1 MILTEEQLQ
10 FISELRAWHK
20 KPSVKAINVQAKAGS
35 GKTTCITKYAEEL
48 EPEAVIFIAPTHA
61 ALVQLRQRTEGLQA
75 KFLTVAKA
83 LSSFPVVSTHKVET
97 TFASFGGKPFD
108 ENALII
114 VDESSML
121 SDQEV
126 IQLISLSTK
135 IIFSG
140 DINQLAP
147 VKKKSGHSELIKL
160 PQLTLTK
167 MMRADSQELI
177 KVGLTALNY
186 TQYIP
191 ETTEDN
197 SVIKHD
203 TIESFQ
209 AEFLKQVAEPDC
221 KPGDCVW
228 ITRTN
233 EEVQK
238 INALAHYT
246 VTNRKTLEPGDTVRL
261 YANSKLGNNNTLAV
275 IKTVEALPGVGTL
288 LVSTEPEDGTKYKVE
303 VALPDRYVLI
313 KQRIEA
319 IVKLFQS
326 DQGNEAYERELKTL
340 RSIVEIDFPYAITT
354 HKSQGASIPFVF
366 ANSLKLHGRK
376 AFYVAYS
383 RASKQLHVVAKK
395 FKKAMP
401 AENSIW
407 YNEKLNCE
415 IKAPY
420 LNVAEVKAE
429 IEHIYGKEI
438 APSISHLM
446 CVLNPSHASKTA
458 KGWALVSNLKE
469 EEV

>member
-10 FISELRAWHK
+10 FISELRDWHK
-20 KPSVKAINVQAKAGS
+20 QPGCKAISVQAKAGS

-48 EPEAVIFIAPTHA
+48 EKVIFIAPTHA
-61 ALVQLRQRTEGLQA
+61 ALVQLRQRIEAKEGTR
-75 KFLTVAKA
+75 FLTVAKA

-108 ENALII
+108 EDALII

-209 AEFLKQVAEPDC
+209 TEFLKQVVDC

-246 VTNRKTLEPGDTVRL
+246 ITNRKTLEPGDTVRL

-275 IKTVEALPGVGTL
+275 IKTVEVLPGVGTL
-288 LVSTEPEDGTKYKVE
+288 LVSTEPEDGTEYKVE

-407 YNEKLNCE
+407 YNEALNYE
-415 IKAPY
+415 VKAPY
-420 LNVAEVKAE
+420 LNVGEVKAE
-429 IEHIYGKEI
+429 IEHIYGKDHT
-438 APSISHLM
+438 PSISHLM

-458 KGWALVSNLKE
+458 KGWKLVTKLDE
-469 EEV
+469 